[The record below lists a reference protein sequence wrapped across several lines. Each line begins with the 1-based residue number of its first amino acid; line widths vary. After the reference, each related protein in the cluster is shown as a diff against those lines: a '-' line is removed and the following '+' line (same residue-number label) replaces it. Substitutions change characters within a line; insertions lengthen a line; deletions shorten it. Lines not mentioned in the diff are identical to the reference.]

1 MHYANLLCI
10 LAAMNGSTRIIISG
24 YTAKEAVAL
33 HRYLSHHYAINTV
46 DDAEEV
52 LHLLDAENID
62 LLLCKHTVD
71 HFDALELLRRARISH
86 PEVVRLLSG
95 QLSQAEI
102 NQATEKAAIYQFV
115 ASDWSAMQVE
125 LLVSRALEN
134 RELSYRHRHLSHDL
148 KIAENVLRK
157 RQVKT
162 SQGGGYAEF
171 EKLVYCSSNMANLC
185 NLAKKAATTN
195 LPILI
200 QGETGTG
207 KELMARGIH
216 HNSNRSEQPL
226 LVHNCGGMSDE
237 LLHSEL
243 FGHKRGAFTGAVS
256 DRMGLFP
263 AADGGTVFLDE
274 IADVSPTFQVSL
286 LRFLQEGEVK
296 PLGSDQIIKCDVR
309 VIAACNQPLDV
320 LISRGEF
327 RQDLYYRLNGF
338 QLNIPPLRQRVEDVE
353 VLADFLVKKYSSE
366 INRAILGI
374 SPGVMERFMLH
385 TWPGNVRE
393 LENEIK
399 RMIALTDNGTFITEE
414 VLSPHLAALK
424 PKPKSA
430 SVNFNLD
437 GITLKEKVAQ
447 METRIIAETLERLR
461 WNQSKA
467 AIELGLSRVGLS
479 NKIKRYGLN
488 IGTAVA

>member
-1 MHYANLLCI
+1 
-10 LAAMNGSTRIIISG
+10 MNGRTTIIISG
-24 YTAKEAVAL
+24 YSTKEAVAL
-33 HRYLSHHYAINTV
+33 HRYLSKHYAINTV
-46 DDAEEV
+46 DNVEEV
-52 LHLLDAENID
+52 LSLLDTEDID

-71 HFDALELLRRARISH
+71 QFDALELLRRARISH
-86 PEVVRLLSG
+86 PEVIRLLAG

-102 NQATEKAAIYQFV
+102 KQATEHAAIYQFV
-115 ASDWSAMQVE
+115 GSDWSAMQVE

-134 RELSYRHRHLSHDL
+134 SELSYRHRHLSHDF
-148 KIAENVLRK
+148 KIAEGVLRK
-157 RQVKT
+157 HQVKT
-162 SQGGGYAEF
+162 GQGDGHAQF
-171 EKLVYCSSNMANLC
+171 EKLVYCSPNMANLC
-185 NLAKKAATTN
+185 NLAKKASATN

-237 LLHSEL
+237 LLYSEL

-320 LISRGEF
+320 LITRGDF
-327 RQDLYYRLNGF
+327 RRDLYYRLNGF

-353 VLADFLVKKYSSE
+353 VLADFLVSKYAHE
-366 INRAILGI
+366 INRSILGI
-374 SPGVMERFMLH
+374 APRVMEQLMLH
-385 TWPGNVRE
+385 SWPGNVRE

-424 PKPKSA
+424 PNTQSA
-430 SVNFNLD
+430 SVDFTLD

-447 METRIIAETLERLR
+447 MEARIISETLDRLR

-488 IGTAVA
+488 TGIAVA